1 MLTRALIVVLAILN
15 LGVACWWL
23 LRDAPQ
29 PPAPPPQPADVA
41 ELRWVPGGV
50 DAAASAQATAA
61 APTAPLMEREPAAK
75 TAVAATPAPAT
86 PAQPEVAKPQV
97 AEATPVAAAAKPV
110 TPPAPAPAPEKPAA
124 AEPARCI
131 ALGPFADRAAATS
144 AQDKAGNVISQVRLR
159 EQPAASGST
168 RFRVMLPAAPNRDEA
183 QATVKRIVAAGL
195 SDYYIISQ
203 GEDINAVALGQYRNR
218 EGAERRM
225 AAVQAAG
232 FQPRLVASGDAGQW
246 WLEGQLAAG
255 TQPAQAQQRSGAAQ
269 SRSLECTRLR

>member
-23 LRDAPQ
+23 LRDEPQ
-29 PPAPPPQPADVA
+29 KPAPPPQPTGVA

-50 DAAASAQATAA
+50 DVTTTTHATGA
-61 APTAPLMEREPAAK
+61 APTTPPLAREPAA
-75 TAVAATPAPAT
+75 TTTVAATPVPAPLVPAKPEAAAPQATNAT
-86 PAQPEVAKPQV
+86 PA
-97 AEATPVAAAAKPV
+97 AAPS
-110 TPPAPAPAPEKPAA
+110 PAPTPAPGKPSAA
-124 AEPARCI
+124 VPARCI
-131 ALGPFADRAAATS
+131 ALGPFADRAAATA
-144 AQDKAGNVISQVRLR
+144 AQGKVGTILEQARLR
-159 EQPAASGST
+159 EEPPARGSA
-168 RFRVMLPAAPNRDEA
+168 RYRVLLPAAANREEA

-232 FQPRLVASGDAGQW
+232 FQPRLVASGEAGQW
-246 WLEGQLAAG
+246 WLEGQLAAAA
-255 TQPAQAQQRSGAAQ
+255 QPAQAQQRSGAAQ
-269 SRSLECTRLR
+269 SRSLECARLR